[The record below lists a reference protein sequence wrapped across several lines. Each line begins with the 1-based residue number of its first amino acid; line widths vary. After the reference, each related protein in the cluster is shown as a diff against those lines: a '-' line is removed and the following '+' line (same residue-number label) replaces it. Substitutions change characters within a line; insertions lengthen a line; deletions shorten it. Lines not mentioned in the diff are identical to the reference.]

1 MDYPSQ
7 TITLKIIHQLNICR
21 PLVIATQYLQ
31 LLSMPISFHLAIL
44 LMNMVR
50 QLSMLTQDRQIL
62 LATLAHLR
70 KAARELLTLD
80 EKDPRRLFEGAA
92 LMKRM

>member
-7 TITLKIIHQLNICR
+7 TITLQIIHQLNICR

-31 LLSMPISFHLAIL
+31 LLSMPISFHLAIH

-70 KAARELLTLD
+70 I
-80 EKDPRRLFEGAA
+80 RRLNVVRLLRIAN
-92 LMKRM
+92 